1 MINDQKKQIRAEFI
15 DALSDKDW
23 DLISEALFEKQAVLR
38 DQYRQLNCRD
48 RDWQLVDDLYNL
60 YLDISTFIIAK

>member
-1 MINDQKKQIRAEFI
+1 MTNDQKKQIRADFI

-38 DQYRQLNCRD
+38 DEYRQRNCGD
-48 RDWQLVDDLYNL
+48 REWQLVDDLYNL
-60 YLDISTFIIAK
+60 YVDISTFITRK